1 MDHDLFEKCTAL
13 RHEIHMYPDLS
24 NEERPTF
31 ERILA
36 FLKKN
41 TNNIEIHD
49 AGHYVWCAYRSPDPK
64 KPNMGFRGDCDA
76 LPMEDL
82 IDQPWRSRIPG
93 KAHTCGHDGHTAALA
108 GLILSL
114 DRYGADR
121 DVFCVFQPAEENGT
135 GAIACMDFITDNHVQ
150 QFFSVHGRG
159 KSYPFS
165 IATRKGTLQCAS
177 KGMTVT
183 MTGIP
188 AHAGNPED
196 GKNPSMVLC
205 ALAEYSRTVLQ
216 DPKFTKFVL
225 VTIIHLGIGKENA
238 FGISAGTGKL
248 QMTIRAEDEAELEEL
263 RAAAIREEKAAKR
276 AAMGITEEE
285 IPASQVGNR
294 RYARGR
300 AYVPD
305 RYTHPSAAAEATAA
319 AAAESENWVAAEE
332 VANTVEAS
340 VEESSF
346 VTDEFATEVSD
357 SAEDVL
363 YGDDDD
369 AEEAFDAFDDNP
381 DDAEEDEE

>member
-24 NEERPTF
+24 NEERPTL

-196 GKNPSMVLC
+196 GKNPSMALC

-263 RAAAIREEKAAKR
+263 QAMLETKAKELAETDGLQAAFTYQDEFP
-276 AAMGITEEE
+276 M
-285 IPASQVGNR
+285 VYN
-294 RYARGR
+294 
-300 AYVPD
+300 D
-305 RYTHPSAAAEATAA
+305 
-319 AAAESENWVAAEE
+319 
-332 VANTVEAS
+332 EAS
-340 VEESSF
+340 VEKVKKAAAACGYPF
-346 VTDEFATEVSD
+346 YEVPVPRRGS
-357 SAEDVL
+357 EDVGHFL
-363 YGDDDD
+363 KAAPGCFFYCSFGYDHP
-369 AEEAFDAFDDNP
+369 ANHTSEYEFDDEGVERTANVYM
-381 DDAEEDEE
+381 ALVAGE

>member
-24 NEERPTF
+24 NEERPTL

-177 KGMTVT
+177 KGMTVI

-196 GKNPSMVLC
+196 GKNPSMALC

-263 RAAAIREEKAAKR
+263 QAMLETKAKELAETDGLQAAFTYQDEFP
-276 AAMGITEEE
+276 M
-285 IPASQVGNR
+285 VYN
-294 RYARGR
+294 
-300 AYVPD
+300 D
-305 RYTHPSAAAEATAA
+305 
-319 AAAESENWVAAEE
+319 
-332 VANTVEAS
+332 EAS
-340 VEESSF
+340 VEKVKKAAAACGYPF
-346 VTDEFATEVSD
+346 YEVPVPRRGS
-357 SAEDVL
+357 EDVGHFL
-363 YGDDDD
+363 KAAPGCFFYCSFGYDHP
-369 AEEAFDAFDDNP
+369 ANHTSEYEFDDEGVERTANVYM
-381 DDAEEDEE
+381 ALVAGE

>member
-24 NEERPTF
+24 NEERPTL

-263 RAAAIREEKAAKR
+263 QAMLETKAKELAETDGLQAAFTYQDEFP
-276 AAMGITEEE
+276 M
-285 IPASQVGNR
+285 VYN
-294 RYARGR
+294 
-300 AYVPD
+300 D
-305 RYTHPSAAAEATAA
+305 
-319 AAAESENWVAAEE
+319 
-332 VANTVEAS
+332 EAS
-340 VEESSF
+340 VEKVKKAAAACGYPF
-346 VTDEFATEVSD
+346 YEVPVPRRGS
-357 SAEDVL
+357 EDVGHFL
-363 YGDDDD
+363 KAAPGCFFYCSFGYDHP
-369 AEEAFDAFDDNP
+369 ANHTSEYEFDDEGVERTANVYM
-381 DDAEEDEE
+381 ALVAGE